1 MASVART
8 NRSRTEEQRQQDLD
22 KIQKYRDLD
31 DQIQHHVRARKR
43 MTAVA
48 SSFYHLQIS
57 VPPSP
62 TCKDPRIPTNA
73 FSFRSP
79 KQVKQSN
86 YGDPALFQLTTKLLR
101 LNPEYYTIWNVRRR
115 CLIFGLLSKRSAGLW
130 HSKASPSTSRS
141 VTTKSSCAASSPSP
155 SAATL
160 PAPATSP
167 SPPKAGASGTTPEI
181 KEKEGDNNA
190 ATNPAD
196 GARKEEGGDEK
207 ADVAADT
214 AIVQSELAFTIPL
227 LIEFPKCYWIWG
239 YRSFLLSVCD
249 AILPA
254 GAARDFWVAELA
266 LDSKMLTKDRRN
278 FHAWSYR
285 RFIVSALESTAKTD
299 VDASTTA
306 KSMKSMTE
314 SEFAYTYSMI
324 KVDLSNFS
332 AWHNRSK
339 LAPRL
344 LEERGADDAARK
356 KFLDQELELAR
367 DGLNVGPED
376 QSLWYYHQF
385 LMDQIIVPGGVGAMG
400 LIAPNLSLAD
410 RREFLDREVT
420 EIKDLL
426 VDYADV
432 KLIYEALLEYA
443 MANRAMGESAADT
456 ANQDEMMGWLAKLKE
471 LDPLRR
477 GRWDDLEKSLKAR

>member
-1 MASVART
+1 MASHGIART

-31 DQIQHHVRARKR
+31 DQIQHH
-43 MTAVA
+43 
-48 SSFYHLQIS
+48 
-57 VPPSP
+57 
-62 TCKDPRIPTNA
+62 
-73 FSFRSP
+73 
-79 KQVKQSN
+79 VKQSN

-115 CLIFGLLSKRSAGLW
+115 CLISGSLSKRSAGLW

-141 VTTKSSCAASSPSP
+141 VTTKPSCAGSSPSP
-155 SAATL
+155 SAATP

-167 SPPKAGASGTTPEI
+167 SPPKAGASGTTPD
-181 KEKEGDNNA
+181 EKEEEGGDN
-190 ATNPAD
+190 TTTDPAE
-196 GARKEEGGDEK
+196 GARKEDVDDEK

-214 AIVQSELAFTIPL
+214 AIIQSELAFTIPL

-299 VDASTTA
+299 GDASTTA
-306 KSMKSMTE
+306 KKSMTE
-314 SEFAYTYSMI
+314 SELAYTYSMI
-324 KVDLSNFS
+324 
-332 AWHNRSK
+332 
-339 LAPRL
+339 
-344 LEERGADDAARK
+344 K

-385 LMDQIIVPGGVGAMG
+385 LMDQVIAVGANDQEAKG
-400 LIAPNLSLAD
+400 LIAPHLSLAD

-426 VDYADV
+426 EDYADV

-443 MANRAMGESAADT
+443 MAYRAMGESEADT
-456 ANQDEMMGWLAKLKE
+456 ANQDEMMVWLVKLRE

>member
-1 MASVART
+1 MRKGE
-8 NRSRTEEQRQQDLD
+8 N
-22 KIQKYRDLD
+22 D
-31 DQIQHHVRARKR
+31 D
-43 MTAVA
+43 
-48 SSFYHLQIS
+48 
-57 VPPSP
+57 
-62 TCKDPRIPTNA
+62 
-73 FSFRSP
+73 
-79 KQVKQSN
+79 
-86 YGDPALFQLTTKLLR
+86 
-101 LNPEYYTIWNVRRR
+101 
-115 CLIFGLLSKRSAGLW
+115 
-130 HSKASPSTSRS
+130 
-141 VTTKSSCAASSPSP
+141 
-155 SAATL
+155 
-160 PAPATSP
+160 
-167 SPPKAGASGTTPEI
+167 
-181 KEKEGDNNA
+181 
-190 ATNPAD
+190 
-196 GARKEEGGDEK
+196 K

-214 AIVQSELAFTIPL
+214 ALVQSELAFTIPL

-285 RFIVSALESTAKTD
+285 RFIVSALESTATQNEGGSGG
-299 VDASTTA
+299 STA
-306 KSMKSMTE
+306 KSMTE

-344 LEERGADDAARK
+344 LAERGADDAARK
-356 KFLDQELELAR
+356 QFLDQELELAR
-367 DGLNVGPED
+367 EGLNVGPED

-385 LMDQIIVPGGVGAMG
+385 LMDQVIAVGAIGQEAKG

-410 RREFLDREVT
+410 RRDFVDREVA

-426 VDYADV
+426 EDYADV

-443 MANRAMGESAADT
+443 MAYRAMGESEADA
-456 ANQDEMMGWLAKLKE
+456 ANQDEMMVWLAKLRE

-477 GRWDDLEKSLKAR
+477 GRWDDLEKSLKAQ

>member
-31 DQIQHHVRARKR
+31 DQIQHHVKR
-43 MTAVA
+43 
-48 SSFYHLQIS
+48 
-57 VPPSP
+57 
-62 TCKDPRIPTNA
+62 
-73 FSFRSP
+73 
-79 KQVKQSN
+79 SN

-101 LNPEYYTIWNVRRR
+101 LNPEYYTIWNTVGWVMALEGVAEYFSERHYETVLRR
-115 CLIFGLLSKRSAGLW
+115 LLAFALGGD
-130 HSKASPSTSRS
+130 
-141 VTTKSSCAASSPSP
+141 
-155 SAATL
+155 
-160 PAPATSP
+160 PARPRDVP
-167 SPPKAGASGTTPEI
+167 AGASGTTPD
-181 KEKEGDNNA
+181 EKEGGNTT
-190 ATNPAD
+190 TNLND
-196 GARKEEGGDEK
+196 SGAPKEEADGDEK
-207 ADVAADT
+207 ADLAADT
-214 AIVQSELAFTIPL
+214 AIIQAELAFTIPL

-285 RFIVSALESTAKTD
+285 RFIVSALESGAKNDGGNTA
-299 VDASTTA
+299 
-306 KSMKSMTE
+306 KSMTE

-344 LEERGADDAARK
+344 LDERGADDAARK
-356 KFLDQELELAR
+356 EFLDQELELAR
-367 DGLNVGPED
+367 EGLNVGPED

-385 LMDQIIVPGGVGAMG
+385 LMDQIIALGVDGKDAKADG

-410 RREFLDREVT
+410 RREFVDREVA

-426 VDYADV
+426 EDYADV

-443 MANRAMGESAADT
+443 MAYRALGESDAADA
-456 ANQDEMMGWLAKLKE
+456 ANQDEMMSWLAKLKE

-477 GRWDDLEKSLKAR
+477 GRWDDLEKSLKA

>member
-1 MASVART
+1 MAS
-8 NRSRTEEQRQQDLD
+8 RQQDLD

-31 DQIQHHVRARKR
+31 DQIQHHVKR
-43 MTAVA
+43 
-48 SSFYHLQIS
+48 
-57 VPPSP
+57 
-62 TCKDPRIPTNA
+62 
-73 FSFRSP
+73 
-79 KQVKQSN
+79 SN

-115 CLIFGLLSKRSAGLW
+115 CLISGSLSRRSAGLW

-141 VTTKSSCAASSPSP
+141 VTTKPSCAASSPSP
-155 SAATL
+155 SAATP

-167 SPPKAGASGTTPEI
+167 SPPKAGASGTTPD
-181 KEKEGDNNA
+181 EKEGGNTT
-190 ATNPAD
+190 TNLND
-196 GARKEEGGDEK
+196 SGAPKEEADGDEK
-207 ADVAADT
+207 ADLAADT
-214 AIVQSELAFTIPL
+214 AIIQAELAFTIPL

-285 RFIVSALESTAKTD
+285 RFIVSALESGAKNDGGNTA
-299 VDASTTA
+299 
-306 KSMKSMTE
+306 KSMTE

-344 LEERGADDAARK
+344 LDERGADDAARK
-356 KFLDQELELAR
+356 EFLDQELELAR
-367 DGLNVGPED
+367 EGLNVGPED

-385 LMDQIIVPGGVGAMG
+385 LMDQIIALGVDGKDAKADG

-410 RREFLDREVT
+410 RREFVDREVA

-426 VDYADV
+426 EDYADV

-443 MANRAMGESAADT
+443 MAYRALGESDAADA
-456 ANQDEMMGWLAKLKE
+456 ANQDEMMSWLAKLKE

-477 GRWDDLEKSLKAR
+477 GRWDDLEKSLKA

>member
-1 MASVART
+1 MASHGIART

-31 DQIQHHVRARKR
+31 DQIQHH
-43 MTAVA
+43 
-48 SSFYHLQIS
+48 
-57 VPPSP
+57 
-62 TCKDPRIPTNA
+62 
-73 FSFRSP
+73 
-79 KQVKQSN
+79 VKQSN

-115 CLIFGLLSKRSAGLW
+115 CLISGSLSKRSAGLW

-141 VTTKSSCAASSPSP
+141 VTTKPSCAGSSPSP
-155 SAATL
+155 SAATP

-167 SPPKAGASGTTPEI
+167 SPPKAGASGTTPD
-181 KEKEGDNNA
+181 EKEEEGGDN
-190 ATNPAD
+190 TTTDPAE
-196 GARKEEGGDEK
+196 GARKEDVDDEK

-214 AIVQSELAFTIPL
+214 AIIQSELAFTIPL

-299 VDASTTA
+299 GDASTTA
-306 KSMKSMTE
+306 KKSMTE
-314 SEFAYTYSMI
+314 SELASICPT
-324 KVDLSNFS
+324 S
-332 AWHNRSK
+332 APGTTAANSRHGFWTRG
-339 LAPRL
+339 
-344 LEERGADDAARK
+344 GADDAARK

-385 LMDQIIVPGGVGAMG
+385 LMDQVIAVGANDQEAKG
-400 LIAPNLSLAD
+400 LIAPHLSLAD

-426 VDYADV
+426 EDYADV

-443 MANRAMGESAADT
+443 MAYRAMGESEADT
-456 ANQDEMMGWLAKLKE
+456 ANQDEMMVWLVKLRE

>member
-1 MASVART
+1 MATHGIART

-31 DQIQHHVRARKR
+31 DQIQSH
-43 MTAVA
+43 
-48 SSFYHLQIS
+48 
-57 VPPSP
+57 
-62 TCKDPRIPTNA
+62 
-73 FSFRSP
+73 
-79 KQVKQSN
+79 VKQSN
-86 YGDPALFQLTTKLLR
+86 YSDPALFQLTTKILR

-115 CLIFGLLSKRSAGLW
+115 CLISGLLSKRSAGLW
-130 HSKASPSTSRS
+130 RSKASPSTSRS
-141 VTTKSSCAASSPSP
+141 VTTKPSCAASSPSP
-155 SAATL
+155 SAAT
-160 PAPATSP
+160 PADPATSP
-167 SPPKAGASGTTPEI
+167 SPKKDGESGTTPEQGEENTDP
-181 KEKEGDNNA
+181 KEKEEN
-190 ATNPAD
+190 
-196 GARKEEGGDEK
+196 DEK
-207 ADVAADT
+207 ADIAADT
-214 AIVQSELAFTIPL
+214 SIVQAELAFTIPL

-239 YRSFLLSVCD
+239 YRSFLLSLCD
-249 AILPA
+249 AMLPA

-285 RFIVSALESTAKTD
+285 RFIVSALESTAKPD
-299 VDASTTA
+299 GDDGSGDGSTATT
-306 KSMKSMTE
+306 KSMTE

-339 LAPRL
+339 LALRL
-344 LEERGADDAARK
+344 LDERGADDASRK
-356 KFLDQELELAR
+356 KFLEEELELVR
-367 DGLNVGPED
+367 EGLNVGPED

-385 LMDQIIVPGGVGAMG
+385 LMDHITAVGAHAG
-400 LIAPNLSLAD
+400 AGEDKETKDLIAPNLSLAD
-410 RREFLDREVT
+410 RREFVDREVT

-426 VDYADV
+426 EDYDDV

-443 MANRAMGESAADT
+443 MAYRAMGVSDGDT
-456 ANQDEMMGWLAKLKE
+456 ANQDEMMAWLAKLRE